1 METSSDKFRVLTQVE
16 ADTNIDKDTQKTIIK
31 EDKDEKE
38 EN

>member
-1 METSSDKFRVLTQVE
+1 MEMSSDKFRVLTQVE

-31 EDKDEKE
+31 EEEKE

>member
-1 METSSDKFRVLTQVE
+1 MEMSSDKFRVLSQVE

-31 EDKDEKE
+31 EEKEKE

>member
-1 METSSDKFRVLTQVE
+1 MEISSNKFRVLSQVE

-31 EDKDEKE
+31 DEKEKE

>member
-1 METSSDKFRVLTQVE
+1 MEMSSDKFRVLSQVE

-31 EDKDEKE
+31 DEKEKE

>member
-1 METSSDKFRVLTQVE
+1 MEISSDKFRVLSQVE

-31 EDKDEKE
+31 EEKEKE

>member
-1 METSSDKFRVLTQVE
+1 MEMSSDKFRVLSQVE

-31 EDKDEKE
+31 DENEKE

>member
-1 METSSDKFRVLTQVE
+1 MGISSDKFRVLSQVE

-31 EDKDEKE
+31 DEKEKE

>member
-1 METSSDKFRVLTQVE
+1 METSSDKFRVLSQVE

-31 EDKDEKE
+31 EEKEKE

>member
-1 METSSDKFRVLTQVE
+1 MEKSSDKFRVLSQVE

-31 EDKDEKE
+31 DEKEKE

>member
-1 METSSDKFRVLTQVE
+1 MEISNDKFRILSQVE

-31 EDKDEKE
+31 DENEKE

>member
-1 METSSDKFRVLTQVE
+1 MEISSDKFRVLSQIE

-31 EDKDEKE
+31 DEKEKE

>member
-16 ADTNIDKDTQKTIIK
+16 ADTNIDKDTQETIIK
-31 EDKDEKE
+31 EEKE

>member
-1 METSSDKFRVLTQVE
+1 MEISSDKFRVLSQVE

-31 EDKDEKE
+31 EGKEKE

>member
-1 METSSDKFRVLTQVE
+1 MEMSIDKFRVLSQVE

-31 EDKDEKE
+31 DEKEKE

>member
-1 METSSDKFRVLTQVE
+1 MEVSSDKFRVLSQVE

-31 EDKDEKE
+31 DEKEKE